1 MGSFE
6 DTTMKD
12 VLLLLPIVAVCLTIS
27 FLIRW
32 RINIVA
38 LGYEEAQTK
47 GINYRFYRA
56 LIIVM
61 ATLLT
66 AGSVS
71 VAGTVGWIGLVVPH
85 IVRGMIGRNTRQT
98 IPLSAL
104 FGAIF
109 MVAADILSRTFTAS
123 EIPLS
128 AVTGFFGTIIFI
140 VILIIKRRST
150 VVND

>member
-1 MGSFE
+1 M
-6 DTTMKD
+6 
-12 VLLLLPIVAVCLTIS
+12 
-27 FLIRW
+27 
-32 RINIVA
+32 A

-47 GINYRFYRA
+47 GINYRLYRA

-128 AVTGFFGTIIFI
+128 AVTGFFGTIIFV
-140 VILIIKRRST
+140 VILMIKRRSASAH
-150 VVND
+150 D